1 MSGTTTRMD
10 ATFAARVAERF
21 ADIID
26 ASCEQVVIAGSL
38 RRLQPTIGD
47 IEIVCVP
54 KWGDRATG
62 LFDEMVTRV
71 NLLDEQCEHML
82 TTGAIRKRPR
92 ADGATFWGPKAK
104 YLTFEGVPV
113 DLFCPDAE
121 RFGIILAIRTG
132 PAAFSNALV
141 TPRGQKTRAGRDG
154 LMPSYLKQQDGWLT
168 YRTSG
173 ERIPT
178 PTEERA
184 FEVLKLRYIAPEDRR

>member
-1 MSGTTTRMD
+1 MSGAATRMD
-10 ATFAARVAERF
+10 ATFAARVAKRF

-26 ASCEQVVIAGSL
+26 ASCKQLVIAGSL

-47 IEIVCVP
+47 IEIVAVP
-54 KWGDRATG
+54 LWGDRPTG
-62 LFDEMVTRV
+62 LFDEIVTRV

-82 TTGAIRKRPR
+82 TTGAIQKRSR

-113 DLFCPDAE
+113 DLFTPEAE
-121 RFGIILAIRTG
+121 RFGMILAIRTG

-141 TPRGQKTRAGRDG
+141 TPRGMKTRAGRDG

-178 PTEERA
+178 PTEESA
-184 FEVLKLRYIAPEDRR
+184 FDVLKLRYIEPADRR